1 MTNCDLP
8 VGPCSGCKAG
18 EAFDQEIEVSLEQRQ
33 ISNRNSTHDPF
44 ILRLPFELASRV
56 FVFCVPSEDEQV
68 AHPGKY
74 RAQLLLTWVCKG
86 ELSHDVQSTN
96 Y

>member
-8 VGPCSGCKAG
+8 VDPGSACKAG
-18 EAFDQEIEVSLEQRQ
+18 EAVDQEIEVSPEQRR
-33 ISNRNSTHDPF
+33 ISNRNSIHDPF

-68 AHPGKY
+68 AHRGNC
-74 RAQLLLTWVCKG
+74 RTQLLLTWVCKG
-86 ELSHDVQSTN
+86 ELAHDVQFTN